1 MHPPQTL
8 VPKIHN
14 IHMHTKKS
22 LLEYFPRGRRQPMP
36 LRCLRPKRTH
46 WSRPARTLWSFARKP
61 RRIPG
66 VRVYASLAPACPIS
80 SSRVLN
86 MYVHIFKMLG
96 LGNQKLVLTTKPS
109 KHSGMRQA
117 NDEKPVTNC
126 LQMDQTSSYYL
137 DQSGPLCSTG
147 SCFTFQQMPAA
158 GPLPDRP
165 PAPRAPSELA
175 CKHLCWSF
183 RSSGSKSNAFTPNDF
198 KRRLACLELY
208 RSTKSTRSE
217 HLWTCMIWNCM
228 RRVIEYPPCSSRGV
242 VGRLILE

>member
-1 MHPPQTL
+1 
-8 VPKIHN
+8 
-14 IHMHTKKS
+14 
-22 LLEYFPRGRRQPMP
+22 
-36 LRCLRPKRTH
+36 
-46 WSRPARTLWSFARKP
+46 
-61 RRIPG
+61 
-66 VRVYASLAPACPIS
+66 
-80 SSRVLN
+80 

-175 CKHLCWSF
+175 CKHLCLSF

-208 RSTKSTRSE
+208 KVQSLRGQSICGHVWYEIVWDGLSNTPLAVPGGWWDAWFWNNPQGQVPMCTSTNQD
-217 HLWTCMIWNCM
+217 L
-228 RRVIEYPPCSSRGV
+228 
-242 VGRLILE
+242 